1 MRQIG
6 VTQQTFY
13 RCRKLYGGM
22 QRFPITWLIELEKE
36 NSRLRRVLG
45 VSERRACHTL
55 VQHRPTQRKVLQGPV
70 DEASL
75 TGDIVELTGQYGHRM
90 INGMLNN
97 AGRFANHKEGDRIG
111 RREGPRVRQNQ
122 KKRDGSG

>member
-1 MRQIG
+1 
-6 VTQQTFY
+6 
-13 RCRKLYGGM
+13 M
-22 QRFPITWLIELEKE
+22 QRFPIAWLIELEKE

-45 VSERRACHTL
+45 LSERLACHTL
-55 VQHRPTQRKVLQGPV
+55 GQHRPTQRKVLQGPV

-90 INGMLNN
+90 IDGMLNN
-97 AGRFANHKEGDRIG
+97 AGRCANHKEGDCIWLL
-111 RREGPRVRQNQ
+111 EGPKVRQNQ